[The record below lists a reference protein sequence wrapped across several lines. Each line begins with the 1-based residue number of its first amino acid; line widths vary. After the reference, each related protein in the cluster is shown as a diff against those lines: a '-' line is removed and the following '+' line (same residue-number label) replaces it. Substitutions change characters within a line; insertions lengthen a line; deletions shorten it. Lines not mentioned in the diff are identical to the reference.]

1 MTEKELLT
9 KLEELDARIKATLNS
24 PYTRGAQAVN
34 AKCHQLKRK
43 YQNKLN
49 KLRNK

>member
-1 MTEKELLT
+1 MTEKELLL
-9 KLEELDARIKATLNS
+9 KLEELDKRIEGTLNS
-24 PYTRGAQAVN
+24 PYTRGAQAIN

>member
-1 MTEKELLT
+1 MTEKELLL
-9 KLEELDARIKATLNS
+9 KLEELDIRIEGTLKK
-24 PYTRGAQAVN
+24 PITRGAMAVN
-34 AKCHQLKRK
+34 EKCHQLKRK